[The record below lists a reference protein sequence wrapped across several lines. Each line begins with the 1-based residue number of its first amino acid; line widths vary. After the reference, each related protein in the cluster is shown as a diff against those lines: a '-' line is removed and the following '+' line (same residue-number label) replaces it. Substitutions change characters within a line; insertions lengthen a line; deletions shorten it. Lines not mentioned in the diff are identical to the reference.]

1 MVVIINSLGLGL
13 NYWQMSWSSRI
24 EHAKLNAIACT
35 FSHYCFCMLIPV
47 GLIIKME
54 DVKAEAD
61 GQALSTS
68 DRDMQEQ

>member
-1 MVVIINSLGLGL
+1 
-13 NYWQMSWSSRI
+13 MSWSSRI
-24 EHAKLNAIACT
+24 EQANLNAIACT

-61 GQALSTS
+61 GQALSPSTS

>member
-1 MVVIINSLGLGL
+1 MIVTNWARINWML
-13 NYWQMSWSSRI
+13 
-24 EHAKLNAIACT
+24 IACT

-54 DVKAEAD
+54 DVKAKAEAD